1 MTDKDYKKIIAEFSL
16 NQNDI
21 NDSAQMLCKTCTSA
35 LDEFIDIIS
44 NALMSNATGMTITDA
59 DLDFFILNIPIYI
72 YHASTQL
79 ERLGL
84 NEDVS
89 ALAKKEAVMK
99 TLEESKFSG
108 NAQNRT
114 TMAELEN
121 AESVVLNLIFA
132 RAYKMAKAKL
142 DCAYEVL
149 ASCKKVMSRRIEELK
164 AFNSD
169 TKSAQ
174 NYFTG
179 RND

>member
-1 MTDKDYKKIIAEFSL
+1 MTEKDFKKLITEF
-16 NQNDI
+16 NYDIHDI
-21 NDSAQMLCKTCTSA
+21 NDTASMLCRTCTSS

-44 NALMSNATGMTITDA
+44 NTMMNDVTNGSLSDA
-59 DLDFFILNIPIYI
+59 DLDFFILNLPIYI

-84 NEDVS
+84 NEDIS
-89 ALAKKEAVMK
+89 AMKKKESVMR
-99 TLEESKFSG
+99 TLEHSNFSG
-108 NAQNRT
+108 NAQSRL

-121 AESVVLNLIFA
+121 ADAVVLNILFA

-142 DCAYEVL
+142 DSAYEIL

-169 TKSAQ
+169 TKTVQ
-174 NYFTG
+174 NY
-179 RND
+179 

>member
-1 MTDKDYKKIIAEFSL
+1 MSERDYKKIITEFNL
-16 NQNDI
+16 NQVDI
-21 NDSAQMLCKTCTSA
+21 NESAQMLCKTCTSA

-44 NALMSNATGMTITDA
+44 GALMNNAQGITITDA

-99 TLEESKFSG
+99 TLEASKFSG

-174 NYFTG
+174 NYFVG